1 MEARFALLVAVLVPV
16 AAFAGQA
23 KVIDGD
29 TLEVDGQRFELWGV
43 EVPEFGQVCRR
54 GRVESDCGVLARAA
68 LMDLTAGA
76 DVRCTAVADAPGKAA
91 CRADGYDLSEG
102 MVYTGWG
109 FADLAET
116 DRYRAL
122 QEESQAVGRGLWSGF
137 EFVMPAPWRAGER
150 LAPAANAE

>member
-1 MEARFALLVAVLVPV
+1 MDGRLAVLVAVLVPV
-16 AAFAGQA
+16 AALAGPA
-23 KVIDGD
+23 TVIDGD
-29 TLEVDGQRFELWGV
+29 TLEVDEWRYDLWGI
-43 EVPEFGQVCRR
+43 EVPEFGQLCRR

-76 DVRCTAVADAPGKAA
+76 DVRCAPVADTPGKAV

-116 DRYRAL
+116 DRYLAL
-122 QEESQAVGRGLWSGF
+122 QDESQAAGRGLWSGF
-137 EFVMPAPWRAGER
+137 EFVMPAAWQAGER
-150 LAPAANAE
+150 LAPAAAK